1 MDEREDYADHD
12 LPPSVLCGEWRD
24 AARNLLVAGVLVGL
38 AVLAAG
44 LVVVKVT
51 SMRQIRLLVLP
62 APDPGLEL
70 GTLPVNQVGPNPR
83 G

>member
-1 MDEREDYADHD
+1 MEMCSKSSNSSRLRIDTGYLIVA
-12 LPPSVLCGEWRD
+12 GFI
-24 AARNLLVAGVLVGL
+24 AGVLVGL